1 MNLQIVSTTQ
11 IQRNLASILNYLE
24 EPVIVVR
31 DSQPEAVLMP
41 YDDYANFAK
50 ESRAELARSIKQS
63 LAVIQGKF
71 SALSDKKLNEL
82 IEEAKTYARRRR

>member
-11 IQRNLASILNYLE
+11 IQRNLASILNYLD

-50 ESRAELARSIKQS
+50 ESRGGISAEHQAVAGRNSGQIFRS
-63 LAVIQGKF
+63 
-71 SALSDKKLNEL
+71 
-82 IEEAKTYARRRR
+82 RR